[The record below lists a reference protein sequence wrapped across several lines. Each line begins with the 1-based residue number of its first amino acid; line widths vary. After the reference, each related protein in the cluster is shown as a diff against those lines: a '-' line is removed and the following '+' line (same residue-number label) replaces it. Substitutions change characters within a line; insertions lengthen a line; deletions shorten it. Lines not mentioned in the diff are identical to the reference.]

1 MDFEKINPIHCFD
14 ENIILTELGD
24 ISFCFKIELPEINTI
39 SISKYN
45 TLHTSL
51 LQMMLVLPDNVLIHR
66 QDLFLSETFDS
77 SLVFDINDDFFDN
90 SISNHFNGRKYRNQS
105 SYLYISFLDS
115 LGFKRK
121 LSGLKYFNKIADKK
135 QFLTKIESYK
145 TLVDKAIAT
154 ISDDFVISK
163 ISENDLINLVDS
175 HFNGYEP
182 NKVSSPHFKPKMTI
196 GNKHFRIY
204 GLDEDINQR
213 DGDIDLAVINESN
226 SSEISKMYNCYM
238 SKFGF
243 SFNCDH
249 VLNSFIF
256 YDNQEALKKE
266 LETNQSKAKAISSLN
281 RGNEISNNRLSNF
294 LSSVEIEGAKIVRS
308 SFNLTLFDDNE
319 LALKEAEKSLQAT
332 FGKAGIVPTEYDYL
346 DYPYIFISNTPGCGG
361 HLPADYTF
369 LTIADI
375 AIIYTLL
382 DGNSISFENEKGF
395 VYSNRNNN
403 IPFKLDTFF
412 KPYDTKII
420 DNRNYI
426 VIAPSGGGKS
436 FDSRSKIYQ
445 QYKLGFDQIVINIG
459 GDDKMVRLINRES
472 NDASYIKYEEGKTL
486 PINPFY
492 VENSITNDKIEFLIT
507 FIWLLWDGKQDIP
520 GTTHS
525 ILNKVIGLFFEIDLN
540 LKNEA
545 GDFILKGNKEYSLLS
560 FYNYLNSN
568 KEEIKTFYHN
578 DTSLF
583 DVNSLIINLEKF
595 ALGNYSNLFSQ
606 GKPSLFEKKKYVEFE
621 LDNIK
626 DHPFLFT
633 IFSMLISD
641 ITFNTMWTSDG
652 YKDFF
657 IDEAWKVLE
666 KKDSGMA
673 LLLKYLYKTI
683 RKFDGGVGIAIQQIT
698 DLSGNEIIESAIL
711 GNCAIKHIYNHKN
724 VLDSIPKLKQKL
736 SLKDSDV
743 AQLLSIKNKQKAD
756 FPGDKIKYSEKLLIL
771 GSDFSKVVRIETS
784 PELAVIFD
792 SEKSRL
798 KRFDELY
805 HQSNNNIEETVKSYL
820 N

>member
-1 MDFEKINPIHCFD
+1 
-14 ENIILTELGD
+14 
-24 ISFCFKIELPEINTI
+24 
-39 SISKYN
+39 
-45 TLHTSL
+45 
-51 LQMMLVLPDNVLIHR
+51 
-66 QDLFLSETFDS
+66 
-77 SLVFDINDDFFDN
+77 
-90 SISNHFNGRKYRNQS
+90 
-105 SYLYISFLDS
+105 
-115 LGFKRK
+115 
-121 LSGLKYFNKIADKK
+121 
-135 QFLTKIESYK
+135 
-145 TLVDKAIAT
+145 
-154 ISDDFVISK
+154 
-163 ISENDLINLVDS
+163 
-175 HFNGYEP
+175 
-182 NKVSSPHFKPKMTI
+182 MTI

-412 KPYDTKII
+412 KPYETKII

-805 HQSNNNIEETVKSYL
+805 KQSNDIEVTVKQYL